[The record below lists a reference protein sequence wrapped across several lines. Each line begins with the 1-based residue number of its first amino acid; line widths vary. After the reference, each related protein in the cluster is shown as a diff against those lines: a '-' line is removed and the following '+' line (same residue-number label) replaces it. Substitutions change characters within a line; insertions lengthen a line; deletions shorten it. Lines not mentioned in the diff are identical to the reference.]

1 MAKNAT
7 TLKTRRRS
15 PGFRQRDLMME
26 IDAREVL
33 RLLREHDF
41 DSRTEIE
48 RLSGLSSSRVSAAVT
63 LLIKKGLVESRGSS
77 KSKGGRRPG
86 LLRINAG
93 YGHVIGVDIGG
104 SNLRIALADM
114 NGTVL
119 GRWSTSTKRTS
130 SPDMVVEQIRK
141 GVKHLLQHTS
151 VPSSSLVAVA
161 AGAPGITDGGTG
173 VVLATSYL
181 KGWKDVPLR
190 SLLESALHIPAAV
203 ENDVKIAAI
212 GESWLGAARGIGNFV
227 FLAIGTG
234 IAAGIF
240 VNGQLLNGTEWAA
253 GEVGYLIVPGTPE
266 TAAKRGTPGSLESV
280 IGGEGIQQQWLCS
293 RDRRRAPLSPELSAT
308 EIFEQAQTGDSLA
321 KSVLERSARILA
333 YAVYNISVVLNCS
346 LFVLGGGVGMSAPLR
361 DATQR
366 ILNQY
371 NEPARPKLTIST
383 LGPDAQLIGAIRLAL
398 LTAESR
404 IWSEDVGR
412 SAGQSRRAPS
422 VLSKSLRS
430 TRSFGC

>member
-1 MAKNAT
+1 MAKKAT
-7 TLKTRRRS
+7 TLKTHCHS
-15 PGFRQRDLMME
+15 CGSRQRDLMTE

-33 RLLREHDF
+33 CLLREHDF
-41 DSRTEIE
+41 DSRSEIE
-48 RLSGLSSSRVSAAVT
+48 RLSGLSSSRVSAAVA
-63 LLIKKGLVESRGSS
+63 LLIKKGLVESLVQS
-77 KSKGGRRPG
+77 KSKGGRRSG

-119 GRWSTSTKRTS
+119 GKWSTSTKRTS

-141 GVKHLLQHTS
+141 GVKYLLQQTS
-151 VPSSSLVAVA
+151 VPARSLVAVA
-161 AGAPGITDGGTG
+161 AGAPGITDGDAG

-190 SLLESALHIPAAV
+190 RLLESALRIPAAV

-212 GESWLGAARGIGNFV
+212 GENWLGAARGIRNFV

-240 VNGQLLNGTEWAA
+240 VNGQLLHGTEWAA
-253 GEVGYLIVPGTPE
+253 GEVGYMIVPGTPE

-280 IGGEGIQQQWLCS
+280 LGGDGIQEQWWHS
-293 RDRRRAPLSPELSAT
+293 RNRRRAPLPPELSAT
-308 EIFEQAQTGDSLA
+308 EIFESVQTGDRLA
-321 KSVLERSARILA
+321 QSVLERSARILA

-346 LFVLGGGVGMSAPLR
+346 LFVLGGGVGMSAALCG
-361 DATQR
+361 AAQR
-366 ILNQY
+366 ILDQY
-371 NEPARPKLTIST
+371 SEPACPKLTISS

-404 IWSEDVGR
+404 IWSQDVRRG
-412 SAGQSRRAPS
+412 AGPSRLAPS
-422 VLSKSLRS
+422 HPS
-430 TRSFGC
+430 